1 MKKTMLVLAM
11 GGLLMFTSCSSDES
25 TKSSSLDGNSKVEM
39 NTNPIMDTTEF
50 KDFENLY
57 NQFTSGEI
65 EMGEYLKGTE
75 SVDIAMKF
83 LEKLGETTYGG
94 YTYGPDIV
102 SFALVQ
108 YFIVISN

>member
-25 TKSSSLDGNSKVEM
+25 ITSSSLDGNSKVEM
-39 NTNPIMDTTEF
+39 NTNPIRDTTEF

-57 NQFTSGEI
+57 NQYTSGEI
-65 EMGEYLKGTE
+65 DQVEYLEGTE
-75 SVDIAMKF
+75 SVDIAKKF

-94 YTYGPDIV
+94 YTDGPDIV
-102 SFALVQ
+102 GFALVQ
-108 YFIVISN
+108 YFIVISS